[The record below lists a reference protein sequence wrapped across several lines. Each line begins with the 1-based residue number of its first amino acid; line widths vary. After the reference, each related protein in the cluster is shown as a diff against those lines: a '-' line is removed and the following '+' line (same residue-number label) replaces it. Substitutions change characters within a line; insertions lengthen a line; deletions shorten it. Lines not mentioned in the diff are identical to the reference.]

1 MARAVGRIEHNDYL
15 YNQDGAIY
23 IHNDDDFTLEIQH
36 VDLTIFENRFKHNH
50 GSFVLSLGLSHY
62 DYLSTQSLYMNFNW
76 VQENTISEPWL
87 GLNPRSRVAAPVV
100 IGSSNVRVE
109 RNMIDNPGEER
120 FKSHLNRD
128 KIGCN

>member
-50 GSFVLSLGLSHY
+50 GSFVLNLGLSHY

-76 VQENTISEPWL
+76 VQENVIA
-87 GLNPRSRVAAPVV
+87 GLVTNTSF
-100 IGSSNVRVE
+100 ILFTSSTHYAS
-109 RNMIDNPGEER
+109 G
-120 FKSHLNRD
+120 L
-128 KIGCN
+128 